1 LQAVHRQHNTA
12 ADAAGLSPRG
22 GCRAGCAQLPDSEG
36 PGASTS
42 RVADRG
48 WCFGTV
54 AWFRSL
60 CVWAALAGLGSPHWH
75 LAWRRRWCGY
85 CGLVARSGRRVLRRL
100 SPVASLWGWVACAL
114 WQPHGLS
121 GSRVGGAS
129 EGAVVAAGGL
139 GFGGQGPQARG
150 QLATVRH
157 AHRVS
162 TQLKPTQQASGLFL
176 ASVARK
182 PSPALTQPSAGG
194 VCKQPAQPVANEDAE
209 HARFSDSRLLSRGRA
224 NCWKSVH

>member
-22 GCRAGCAQLPDSEG
+22 CGCRAACAQLPDG

-54 AWFRSL
+54 AWFKSL
-60 CVWAALAGLGSPHWH
+60 CVWAAPMRAGLGSPHWH
-75 LAWRRRWCGY
+75 WPGGGGGA
-85 CGLVARSGRRVLRRL
+85 AT
-100 SPVASLWGWVACAL
+100 VASLPG
-114 WQPHGLS
+114 
-121 GSRVGGAS
+121 VGGAS
-129 EGAVVAAGGL
+129 YDGCLQWRPCHCGVGCVCVATPWLVREPRGWGFRGCGGGGWGAGVWWAGSRA
-139 GFGGQGPQARG
+139 QARG

-182 PSPALTQPSAGG
+182 PSPALTQPSAGRWRLQATCATR
-194 VCKQPAQPVANEDAE
+194 CK
-209 HARFSDSRLLSRGRA
+209 
-224 NCWKSVH
+224 

>member
-1 LQAVHRQHNTA
+1 MC
-12 ADAAGLSPRG
+12 PE
-22 GCRAGCAQLPDSEG
+22 PEG

-42 RVADRG
+42 RVADRRRG
-48 WCFGTV
+48 WCFGMV
-54 AWFRSL
+54 AWFKSL
-60 CVWAALAGLGSPHWH
+60 CVWAARAHQRAGSP
-75 LAWRRRWCGY
+75 
-85 CGLVARSGRRVLRRL
+85 VVRRL
-100 SPVASLWGWVACAL
+100 RPPGWAARPTTVVSSGVGCVCVATPWLVREPRGWGFRRGCGGGGWGAGVWWA
-114 WQPHGLS
+114 
-121 GSRVGGAS
+121 GSRA
-129 EGAVVAAGGL
+129 
-139 GFGGQGPQARG
+139 QARG

-224 NCWKSVH
+224 NCWKSFH